1 MSEEKESKLMLPA
14 FDNSQYMVQSTVW
27 NELTTETTRLN
38 QLIDSGY
45 ALTPEDVK
53 DVRALAKTVKDY
65 GVLYRRAITKR
76 ATEYKNLLNTKLTEI
91 GYDKIEQ
98 YVDIQKR
105 KAAKERNDRLTDKLN
120 TFSKLVDTCLAKTKA
135 VRNSRFTSLVASN
148 LAHRYPA
155 INSGAKAKEIK
166 DWSIIKLTIQ
176 NSLNAVDVVLL
187 EYPILLDLPAS
198 SSSINTILSYLS
210 TGNDDFLSDN
220 VMHDAMI
227 QDEELIRN
235 IAVKK
240 QITNDH
246 DALDQISKIL
256 KNDMT
261 ESNKIKSIYRLLTLY
276 LN

>member
-1 MSEEKESKLMLPA
+1 MSEKKESNVALPE

-148 LAHRYPA
+148 LAHRYPS

-256 KNDMT
+256 NNDMT
-261 ESNKIKSIYRLLTLY
+261 ESNKVKSIYRLLTLY

>member
-1 MSEEKESKLMLPA
+1 M
-14 FDNSQYMVQSTVW
+14 
-27 NELTTETTRLN
+27 
-38 QLIDSGY
+38 
-45 ALTPEDVK
+45 
-53 DVRALAKTVKDY
+53 KDY

-135 VRNSRFTSLVASN
+135 VKNSKFTSLVASN

-187 EYPILLDLPAS
+187 EYPILLNLPAS

-256 KNDMT
+256 NNDMT
-261 ESNKIKSIYRLLTLY
+261 ESNKVKSIYRLLTLY
-276 LN
+276 FN